1 MKKTRLKS
9 KQMFIKNA
17 NIQDLNNINPADKNI
32 QLTKTT
38 FDEVFVGF
46 SSTDETKR
54 RIIVDIRET

>member
-1 MKKTRLKS
+1 
-9 KQMFIKNA
+9 MFINNA